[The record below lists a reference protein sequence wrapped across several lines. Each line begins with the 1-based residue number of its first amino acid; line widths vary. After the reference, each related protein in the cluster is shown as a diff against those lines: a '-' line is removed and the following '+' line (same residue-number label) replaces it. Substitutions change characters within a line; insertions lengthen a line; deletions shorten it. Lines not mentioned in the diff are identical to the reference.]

1 MKIKLLFSVFILAL
15 CFSNAHAQQLN
26 IGTYNLRYDN
36 ADDSV
41 NCNGWRLR
49 YPVMANIIKFNDLDI
64 FGTQE
69 GLQHM
74 LVNLADSLPGYK
86 WIGIGRDDGTEA
98 GGHSAIF
105 YKTSKFKILK
115 QGNF

>member
-1 MKIKLLFSVFILAL
+1 MKARSLFFVLLFCCCVGRGYS
-15 CFSNAHAQQLN
+15 QQLN

-41 NCNGWRLR
+41 NGNGWRQR
-49 YPVMANIIKFNDLDI
+49 FPVMAKIIRFNDLDI

-86 WIGIGRDDGTEA
+86 WIGIGRDDGKEA
-98 GGHSAIF
+98 GEHSAIF